1 MGDHGGTLTHG
12 PTAREFAPPS
22 DAASDDAADDAAT
35 ASRAK
40 DARRRNDDAP
50 ELRARGVERAR
61 IPARER
67 EGTRER
73 ATNGEAGRTRDD
85 DDDDDARDTHA
96 RRGGEGVR
104 GIRDIDGRRAG

>member
-1 MGDHGGTLTHG
+1 MMEIPLGRRVIWCRGRRRDGL
-12 PTAREFAPPS
+12 ARG
-22 DAASDDAADDAAT
+22 
-35 ASRAK
+35 
-40 DARRRNDDAP
+40 DARRRNDDAS